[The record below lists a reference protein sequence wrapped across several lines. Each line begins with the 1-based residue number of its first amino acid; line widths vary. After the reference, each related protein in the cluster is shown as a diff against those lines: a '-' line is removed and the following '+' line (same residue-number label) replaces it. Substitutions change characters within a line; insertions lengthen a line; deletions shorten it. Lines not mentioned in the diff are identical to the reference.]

1 MNANTD
7 ITTKRLND
15 KNRKV
20 MTFDKYIEEFVRKSR
35 KKYARLVK
43 VASYFGEIYEDTY
56 YDYTNFAG
64 EDFICISV
72 ESPKYEKINVELQTN
87 KWLSEEFYDIRII
100 SANRDIDLRNI
111 DSHGASY
118 HTDDSGDIYVYDYR
132 YGRCVPIGE
141 EEMNCADY
149 CRLIEEWKE
158 LYDKSHNNT
167 DDEGYEDICVPI
179 THDRIVGVSLKS
191 YGATFHI
198 KDDPYSHDFNK
209 FSVALNDALLEKVKN
224 IILNK

>member
-1 MNANTD
+1 
-7 ITTKRLND
+7 
-15 KNRKV
+15 

-35 KKYARLVK
+35 KNYARLLK

-56 YDYTNFAG
+56 YDYTNYAD

-72 ESPKYEKINVELQTN
+72 ESPKYGKIDVELQTN
-87 KWLSEEFYDIRII
+87 KWQSEEFYEVNLR

-111 DSHGASY
+111 DCHGASY
-118 HTDDSGDIYVYDYR
+118 HTDDSGDIYVYDFR

-141 EEMNCADY
+141 EEMNCDDY
-149 CRLIEEWKE
+149 CKLRNEWKE
-158 LYDKSHNNT
+158 LYDKGYNT
-167 DDEGYEDICVPI
+167 MDADDYEDICVPI
-179 THDRIVGVSLKS
+179 THDGIVGVSLMS